1 MKDIRQSLLWEGY
14 LERLGWKTVL
24 INSTRVYIRKIPF
37 GSIIKIPRVDLV
49 IPFEKI
55 DEVAKKEKAFFV
67 KIEPNV
73 KIDDEKLFS
82 TLASYGCQE
91 ESWSLQ
97 PTKTI
102 TIDLT
107 QNEGEL
113 ISNIEKDPRYSI
125 RRSEREGVV
134 VTESD
139 EFEKFLKL
147 HQETAKRQR
156 FWVSYEDSKTLW
168 ESLPK
173 ENKTLLFARKD
184 KEILAGAFLL
194 FYEDTAYYY
203 QAGSSKSRRDLL
215 APYLLV
221 WESLRLSKAR
231 GCKIFDFEGIVDP
244 RIKATRRWHGF
255 THFKR
260 GFGGEE
266 VTYLGSFIKFYN
278 PVIKLIFSLN
288 KFL

>member
-1 MKDIRQSLLWEGY
+1 MKDIRQSLLWEGC

-113 ISNIEKDPRYSI
+113 ISNMEKDTRYSI
-125 RRSEREGVV
+125 RRSEREGVFV
-134 VTESD
+134 SESE
-139 EFEKFLKL
+139 EFEKFLHL
-147 HQETAKRQR
+147 HHETAKRQR
-156 FWVSYEDSKTLW
+156 FWVSQDDSKALW
-168 ESLPK
+168 HSLPA
-173 ENKTLLFARKD
+173 ENKALLFGKNDR
-184 KEILAGAFLL
+184 EILAGAFLM
-194 FYEDTAYYY
+194 FFDGTAYYY
-203 QAGSSKSRRDLL
+203 QA
-215 APYLLV
+215 
-221 WESLRLSKAR
+221 
-231 GCKIFDFEGIVDP
+231 
-244 RIKATRRWHGF
+244 
-255 THFKR
+255 
-260 GFGGEE
+260 
-266 VTYLGSFIKFYN
+266 
-278 PVIKLIFSLN
+278 
-288 KFL
+288 